1 MNPALNFKIT
11 SGYFR
16 FCLLLL
22 WMVSF
27 SLNRLLLI
35 SKEATDYVYFVVLLY
50 WTVFLVLIAFSVS
63 CISHSSFNCLG
74 LLGVEGEGVRRKRP
88 VHFTFISCNYYQIIT
103 GLKNKLQSLEM
114 PNKSEYPSIC
124 LMNCNDSWNLSFSE
138 KLFLQIAEIMAS
150 DGWKDVGY
158 EYICID
164 DCWMAPERDSKGRL
178 QADPKRFPGG
188 IRRLANY
195 VSVW

>member
-1 MNPALNFKIT
+1 
-11 SGYFR
+11 
-16 FCLLLL
+16 
-22 WMVSF
+22 
-27 SLNRLLLI
+27 
-35 SKEATDYVYFVVLLY
+35 
-50 WTVFLVLIAFSVS
+50 
-63 CISHSSFNCLG
+63 
-74 LLGVEGEGVRRKRP
+74 
-88 VHFTFISCNYYQIIT
+88 
-103 GLKNKLQSLEM
+103 M

-188 IRRLANY
+188 SHRLADY
-195 VSVW
+195 VSVWVILFFIQVTISISIQNLAQNTWKVK